1 MGEEPVDPTL
11 EVPPDEESWYWKE
24 IKMAKFYPVLKKLSL
39 AGFSFFAVTFAVY
52 YFNLDMKLTA
62 AMEPVLE
69 YFYDKVDRDQ
79 HL

>member
-1 MGEEPVDPTL
+1 MVIG
-11 EVPPDEESWYWKE
+11 KE
-24 IKMAKFYPVLKKLSL
+24 IKMAKFYPVLKNLSL

-69 YFYDKVDRDQ
+69 YFDDNVDRDQ